1 MSATVTPQTNTEQ
14 RYAELIAKA
23 AEKITSLKAE
33 LEDLKQR
40 DHEPIAIIGMGCRF
54 PLADDLEAYW
64 TLLAN
69 GTDAIQEPPIF
80 HTYLD
85 QLYDLNPD
93 AVGKVYANRAGF
105 LQQSPAAFDAEFFG
119 ISSVEAASMD
129 PQHRLLLEVTWEA
142 LENAGIVPEEL
153 SGSMTGVFTGIC
165 SNDYVW
171 QLVKQDPRE
180 TDVYFGS
187 GNAYS
192 PAAGRVS
199 FLLDVHGPCM
209 AVDTG
214 CASSLTS
221 TYLAVNSLRL
231 GECDMAIVGGVQ
243 RYLSPE
249 YWVNLCRSRIL
260 SPDAR
265 CKTFAADADGY
276 ARGEGCGV
284 IILKRLSDALKAKDN
299 IAAVIQGIATGHGGR
314 TGGLTVPNGS
324 VQQTVIRRALEN
336 AQIRSDD
343 VDYIEAHGTGTSL
356 GDPIEMNAIGKV
368 FRDRSVPLLVGS
380 AKTNIGHLEGSA
392 GVAGL
397 IKVVLSLQ
405 NEALPKHLHFS
416 NPSPHIAWDEIDVK
430 IVTEKMP
437 WKKSD
442 KKRIAGLSSFGFEG
456 VNVHAVIS
464 EAPEKTVRS
473 MEHTLQN
480 SSQLITLSAQSEVA
494 LKELVMRYTTYL
506 EGHLFLELCDIA
518 YTSTCRRAHHGHRLA
533 IIASSLSDFCDKLKL
548 FLSGQK
554 SGSIFCN
561 SKKSHHYQ
569 ESSVTI
575 ALQNSEDN
583 LALLAQ
589 NYVDGANVDWKELHK
604 NYQHHLV
611 NLPTY
616 AWQRKDYWIDASPSY
631 QTHSSHH
638 IIHTESSTIEEQTY
652 LSEQILTEFAPS
664 NQLYQRLHLLDN
676 NQRSASLIGYI
687 KEQLPNND
695 VKKWELSD
703 SFFDMGMNSLA
714 MVELRLHLQ
723 AALDINLPSTLLYTH
738 PTIGDLVDYL
748 LLEIGEVEH
757 VSESLA

>member
-1 MSATVTPQTNTEQ
+1 MNNTIHTQTDIEK
-14 RYAELIAKA
+14 RYAELITKA
-23 AEKITSLKAE
+23 SEKIASMRSE
-33 LEDLKQR
+33 LESLKQR
-40 DHEPIAIIGMGCRF
+40 EHEPIAIIGMGCRF
-54 PLADDLEAYW
+54 PLADNLEAYW
-64 TLLAN
+64 ELLAN
-69 GTDAIQEPPIF
+69 SVDAIQDPPEF
-80 HTYLD
+80 HAYLNS
-85 QLYDLNPD
+85 LYDSNPE
-93 AVGKVYANRAGF
+93 AVGKIYTRKAGF
-105 LQQSPAAFDAEFFG
+105 LQQSPAAFDADFFG
-119 ISSVEAASMD
+119 ISAIEAASID

-221 TYLAVNSLRL
+221 TYLAVNSLRR

-260 SPDAR
+260 SPDTR

-284 IILKRLSDALKAKDN
+284 IILKRLSDALKANDD
-299 IAAVIQGIATGHGGR
+299 IAAVIQGVAMGHGGR

-324 VQQTVIRRALEN
+324 VQQMVIRRALAD
-336 AQIRSDD
+336 AQIQPNE
-343 VDYIEAHGTGTSL
+343 VDYLEAHGTGTSL

-405 NEALPKHLHFS
+405 NEELPKHLHFS
-416 NPSPHIAWDEIDVK
+416 TPSPHIAWDDIDVK
-430 IVTEKMP
+430 IVTEKMS

-464 EAPEKTVRS
+464 EAPEKTVRK

-480 SSQLITLSAQSEVA
+480 TSQIITLSAQSEVA
-494 LKELVMRYTTYL
+494 LKELVTCYLSYL

-518 YTSTCRRAHHGHRLA
+518 YTSTCRRTHHVHRLA
-533 IIASSLSDFCDKLKL
+533 IIASSLPDFCDKLQL
-548 FLSGQK
+548 FLSSQK
-554 SGSIFCN
+554 NGFIFCN
-561 SKKSHHYQ
+561 AQKSHHYQ
-569 ESSVTI
+569 TSSVTI

-604 NYQHHLV
+604 NYQHQLV

-616 AWQRKDYWIDASPSY
+616 AWQRKDHWIDIHPSY
-631 QTHSSHH
+631 QAHPNHH
-638 IIHTESSTIEEQTY
+638 IIHTESSIIEEKMY
-652 LSEQILTEFAPS
+652 LSEQVFTELTSAK
-664 NQLYQRLHLLDN
+664 QLYQQLQLLDKN
-676 NQRSASLIGYI
+676 ERRASLIDYI
-687 KEQLPNND
+687 YEQLPSSE
-695 VKKWELSD
+695 VKQWELSD
-703 SFFDMGMNSLA
+703 SFFDMEMNSLA

-723 AALDINLPSTLLYTH
+723 LVLDINLPSTILFTH
-738 PTIGDLVDYL
+738 PTIGELVDYL
-748 LLEIGEVEH
+748 LLKIGEVEY